1 MGSGYLSDPRPRTKI
16 LCQLHHLTLVQLHRL
31 AKEQLWPTWQHGVPV
46 CVILQSQRDLDVAFG
61 MLASAPIK
69 AFLCN
74 EGGSIFG
81 QNLRILWWCL
91 WQKHSSTGL
100 TK

>member
-74 EGGSIFG
+74 VCVFFGGVCG
-81 QNLRILWWCL
+81 KK
-91 WQKHSSTGL
+91 KHSSTGL